1 MLLCLPKAGPV
12 FVTGAM
18 MKIPALSAR
27 CRRLTASLRA
37 FRDDDRGVMAVITLM
52 LFFVLM
58 VFGGIAVDYMR
69 FEIRRVALQQTMDR
83 AALAAANLEN
93 KRDAKS
99 VAEDYFAKA
108 HLQEGTVGTE
118 YSTPVVSVIEGANGA
133 SKNVTITADVR
144 SYNYFM
150 GMGFMPVDYL
160 EAPANTRAEQGIPQV
175 EVMLVLDITGSMDS
189 RLPNDTKKKIDGLI
203 EAAELFV
210 NEVKDLD
217 GLNQVSIGVV
227 PYNTQVNLGPALRAQ
242 FNVTDIP
249 TVNGVANA
257 GVTNVNCL
265 EVPTTTAFFQTTGIS
280 RTLPLPMSVHAD
292 LEGTT
297 STGSN
302 SYYVAWNNTG
312 SATLTNWNTVSGGS
326 NYMCPAYAYS
336 EVLLPTME
344 RSTVLAK
351 ISSLKP
357 AGRTSIMM
365 GMRWGVAL
373 LDESARPIYD
383 TLRAGETLM
392 AGRPADNT
400 DPETRKIIVLMTDG
414 EHVKTSYVRNP
425 YKTGISPI
433 YRSNVDGNYSIFH
446 NRSGTNL
453 DYWVPHLCTSSNACT
468 SGWRAQPW
476 SNSANSGTFRQLDWS
491 EVWQAVRITWVA
503 RQLYARSKYN
513 GSSEST
519 IYNSQMALF
528 KGDDANDST
537 AYVPKAT
544 MDSLLQTNC
553 AAAKASGIE
562 VYGIAFGAGTDG
574 ETQIRGCASA
584 KGSNPNDK
592 TGYYFEPQTSSEL
605 VDAFR
610 DIAAE
615 MSKLRLTL

>member
-1 MLLCLPKAGPV
+1 
-12 FVTGAM
+12 M

-217 GLNQVSIGVV
+217 DLNQVSIGVV

-242 FNVTDIP
+242 YAATNIP

-257 GVTNVNCL
+257 GVPYVNCL
-265 EVPTTTAFFQTTGIS
+265 EVPTTTAFFQTTGIP
-280 RTLPLPMSVHAD
+280 TDMPLPMSVHAD
-292 LEGTT
+292 IDGDTTRNSDYVARTT
-297 STGSN
+297 ST
-302 SYYVAWNNTG
+302 ALPTD
-312 SATLTNWNTVSGGS
+312 WNTSAGRDT
-326 NYMCPAYAYS
+326 YMCAPRPYS

-351 ISSLKP
+351 IGSLKA

-373 LDESARPIYD
+373 LDQSARPIYD
-383 TLRAGETLM
+383 TLRGGEALM

-414 EHVKTSYVRNP
+414 AHIATQVMRDP
-425 YKTGISPI
+425 YKTGESPI
-433 YRSNVDGNYSIFH
+433 FRSNVDGNYSILL
-446 NRSGTNL
+446 RPGTASP
-453 DYWVPHLCTSSNACT
+453 YWVPHLCASSNNCT
-468 SGWRAQPW
+468 AGWRAQPW
-476 SNSANSGTFRQLDWS
+476 SNLTNTGTSRRLDWS
-491 EVWQAVRITWVA
+491 EVWQAQRVSWVA
-503 RQLYARSKYN
+503 WQLYARSRFDGTNTGKDPT
-513 GSSEST
+513 T
-519 IYNSQMALF
+519 IYNAQMNRF
-528 KGDDANDST
+528 RST
-537 AYVPKAT
+537 TYVAVNT

-562 VYGIAFGAGTDG
+562 VYGIAFGAGSAG

>member
-1 MLLCLPKAGPV
+1 M
-12 FVTGAM
+12 
-18 MKIPALSAR
+18 IPALSAR
-27 CRRLTASLRA
+27 CHRLTASLRA

-52 LFFVLM
+52 LFFILM

-93 KRDAKS
+93 KLDPTS

-108 HLQEGTVGTE
+108 HLQEGTVRTE
-118 YSTPVVSVIEGANGA
+118 YSTPVVSVIEGTNGA
-133 SKNVTITADVR
+133 SKSVTISADVR

-160 EAPANTRAEQGIPQV
+160 EAPANTRAEQGASQV

-189 RLPNDTKKKIDGLI
+189 NLPGDTKKKITGLI
-203 EAAELFV
+203 EAATLFV
-210 NEVKDLD
+210 NEVKNLD

-242 FNVTDIP
+242 YAATNIP
-249 TVNGVANA
+249 TVNGVANTNVA
-257 GVTNVNCL
+257 NVNCL

-297 STGSN
+297 STGSS

-326 NYMCPAYAYS
+326 NYMCPAYSYS

-383 TLRAGETLM
+383 SLRAGETLM
-392 AGRPADNT
+392 AGRPADNI

-414 EHVKTSYVRNP
+414 EHVQTSWVRNP
-425 YKTGISPI
+425 YKTGQSPI
-433 YRSNVDGNYSIFH
+433 FRSANDSNFSILLKP
-446 NRSGTNL
+446 GTANP
-453 DYWVPHLCTSSNACT
+453 YWVPHLCTGSNNCT
-468 SGWRAQPW
+468 AGWRPKPW
-476 SNSANSGTFRQLDWS
+476 SNSANTGTARQLDWS

-519 IYNSQMALF
+519 IYNAQMALF
-528 KGDDANDST
+528 KGDDGSNTT

-544 MDSLLQTNC
+544 MDALLQTNC

-562 VYGIAFGAGTDG
+562 VYGIAFGAGSDG

-592 TGYYFEPQTSSEL
+592 TGYYFKPQTSSEL
-605 VDAFR
+605 ADAFR
-610 DIAAE
+610 DIASQI
-615 MSKLRLTL
+615 SKLRLTL